1 MQIKYDL
8 FEHLTRGGKTQ
19 ELEGIFTFE
28 NLTGVMK
35 VHTELAVSV
44 GDVNVFSTVPLIDK
58 DQLQQMD
65 TENKQKASFK
75 LLIQALCSANP

>member
-1 MQIKYDL
+1 M

-58 DQLQQMD
+58 DQL
-65 TENKQKASFK
+65 
-75 LLIQALCSANP
+75 